1 MNRRFNPRPR
11 SEYTEP
17 TRLPLFSV
25 TLTAEEYST
34 IKTALT
40 LELERQHQDDQK
52 TRGLLRRAL
61 DAVNA
66 ATVTH

>member
-11 SEYTEP
+11 SEYIQPQREK
-17 TRLPLFSV
+17 LFSV
-25 TLTAEEYST
+25 ALTAEQYST

-40 LELERQHQDDQK
+40 LELERQKVDDLQ
-52 TRGLLRRAL
+52 TRAYLQSAL

-66 ATVTH
+66 ATPAN

>member
-11 SEYTEP
+11 SEYAQTTP
-17 TRLPLFSV
+17 GPLFSV
-25 TLTAEEYST
+25 ALTAEEYST

-40 LELERQHQDDQK
+40 LELERQRESDNQ
-52 TRGLLRRAL
+52 TRNLLRRAL